1 MTEYTIHV
9 GMTHKTPLDQY
20 ENIDI
25 SVNMTVKVESDTLP
39 KLSSKELKAMD
50 AIQAEMTTV
59 IVQRVK
65 GEGDLIIAR
74 WLERGKLKELR
85 AKYEEEQA
93 AAMAKE
99 AKKKGVS
106 LLGPPPEEET
116 WGPPLVTRR
125 IRYDFLT
132 LPNISNIVVWSTR
145 SEPPSCPC

>member
-50 AIQAEMTTV
+50 DIQAEMTTV

-106 LLGPPPEEET
+106 LLGPPPEE
-116 WGPPLVTRR
+116 
-125 IRYDFLT
+125 
-132 LPNISNIVVWSTR
+132 
-145 SEPPSCPC
+145 